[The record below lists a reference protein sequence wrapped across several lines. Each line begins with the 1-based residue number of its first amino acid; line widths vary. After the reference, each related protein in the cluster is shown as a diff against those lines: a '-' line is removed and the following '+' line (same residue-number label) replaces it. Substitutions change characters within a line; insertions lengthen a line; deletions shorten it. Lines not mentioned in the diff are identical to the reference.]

1 MREGLLNDGLTGSWH
16 VMLPT
21 GRRDREL
28 KSGKRLIEACLI
40 RKWGKKMEIL
50 KVRDADAL
58 AALAFE
64 HVKARLLE
72 KPDLVLGLATGST
85 PIGLYARLVQAYR
98 KGELSF
104 SRARAV
110 NLDEYVGL
118 PPNHDQ
124 SYAYFMRYHLFDHID
139 MPEDAH
145 AIPNGLAPDLE
156 AECARYEAKIQSLG
170 GVDLQILGIGTNG
183 HIGFNEPGTPF
194 DSRTHVTT
202 LTEET
207 RKANARFFEKLE
219 DVPKLAIT
227 MGLATIMES
236 REILLLASGSSKQE
250 AIRRLVHEQV
260 TTDLPASILKQ
271 HARVTVIVDEEAG
284 AFI

>member
-1 MREGLLNDGLTGSWH
+1 M
-16 VMLPT
+16 
-21 GRRDREL
+21 EL
-28 KSGKRLIEACLI
+28 
-40 RKWGKKMEIL
+40 L

-58 AALAFE
+58 SALAFE

-85 PIGLYARLVQAYR
+85 PIGLYQRLVQAYR
-98 KGELSF
+98 NGEISF
-104 SRARAV
+104 ARARSV

-145 AIPNGLAPDLE
+145 DIPNGMARDLE
-156 AECARYEAKIQSLG
+156 AECARYEAQIRRLG

-207 RKANARFFEKLE
+207 RQANARFFNTPE
-219 DVPKLAIT
+219 DVPKQAIT

-236 REILLLASGSSKQE
+236 REIILLASGKSKQE
-250 AIRRLVHEQV
+250 AIRRLFQKEVS
-260 TTDLPASILKQ
+260 TDLPASILTQ
-271 HARVTVIVDEEAG
+271 HPRVTVIVDEEAG
-284 AFI
+284 ALLP